1 MITVVADA
9 APAVGMGH
17 VSRCSALAAALT
29 GPVRCL
35 AFEAPGAFERDGVSW
50 TPWTGEIDEL
60 EADVAVIDGYRFDP
74 TQLAARLPVALFH
87 DGGEV
92 PPGVALVIAPI
103 ARGDGWLNG
112 FEYACLRR
120 EFWEQAPHTGG
131 AGVLVTTGAG
141 SEGDELAE
149 SVAVALATPP
159 TVVRGPA
166 SHLRAP
172 AGAIVLDAPPS
183 LRAPLRA
190 ADVVI
195 ATGGQTS
202 LEAAACGTPAVLL
215 ALDRA
220 QAEQAQRLARAG
232 AALLAATPEAA
243 ARAAQDLLADPD
255 QRARMSEA
263 GQQAVDGRGAH
274 RVARRVEAL
283 RTRRG
288 AAT

>member
-1 MITVVADA
+1 VVIVADA

-17 VSRCSALAAALT
+17 VSRCSALAAALS

-35 AFEAPGAFERDGVSW
+35 AFEAPEAFERDGVSW
-50 TPWTGEIDEL
+50 TPWTGELDEL
-60 EADVAVIDGYRFDP
+60 EADVAVIDGYRFDA
-74 TQLAARLPVALFH
+74 TRLAARLPVVLFH

-103 ARGDGWLNG
+103 AHGDGWLNG

-120 EFWEQAPHTGG
+120 EFWEREPHQGG

-141 SEGDELAE
+141 PEGDGLAE
-149 SVAVALATPP
+149 TVAAALDTPP

-166 SHLRAP
+166 SRLRAP
-172 AGAIVLDAPPS
+172 AGAAVLDAPAS

-190 ADVVI
+190 ADAVI

-215 ALDRA
+215 ALDQA
-220 QAEQAQRLARAG
+220 QAEQAQRLASAG
-232 AALLAATPEAA
+232 AALFAATAQEAA
-243 ARAAQDLLADPD
+243 QLAHALLADPER
-255 QRARMSEA
+255 RAHMSQA
-263 GQQAVDGRGAH
+263 GQRTVDGRGAH
-274 RVARRVEAL
+274 RVARRVDAL

>member
-1 MITVVADA
+1 VVIVADA

-17 VSRCSALAAALT
+17 VSRCSALAAAL
-29 GPVRCL
+29 GEPVRCL
-35 AFEAPGAFERDGVSW
+35 AFEAEAPFERDGVAW
-50 TPWTGEIDEL
+50 TPWAGSLDEL
-60 EADVAVIDGYRFDP
+60 DDTIAVIDGYRFDP
-74 TQLAARLPVALFH
+74 TRLAARVAVALFH

-103 ARGDGWLNG
+103 AHGDGWLNG

-120 EFWEQAPHTGG
+120 EFWEREPHQGG

-149 SVAVALATPP
+149 AVAAALDTP

-166 SHLRAP
+166 SQLRAP

-220 QAEQAQRLARAG
+220 QAEQAERLARAG
-232 AALLAATPEAA
+232 AALLADTPQSA
-243 ARAAQDLLADPD
+243 ARAAQDLLADRE
-255 QRARMSEA
+255 QRAHMSEA
-263 GQQAVDGRGAH
+263 GQRTVDGRGAQ

-283 RTRRG
+283 
-288 AAT
+288 